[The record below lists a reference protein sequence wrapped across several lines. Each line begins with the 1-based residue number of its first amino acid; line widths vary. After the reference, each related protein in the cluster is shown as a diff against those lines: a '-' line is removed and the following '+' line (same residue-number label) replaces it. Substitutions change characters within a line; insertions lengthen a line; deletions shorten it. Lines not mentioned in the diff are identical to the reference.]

1 MSLLEKTKELIR
13 AGFPAIWIETYEV
26 DDALRTLVA
35 LNKDEI
41 NFGVWDCD
49 RGLTG
54 DKQMVDPL
62 SAIRWL
68 NASLDDAPSRDTI
81 LIMKNFHRFVG
92 AANIVQTVANVLS
105 RCKSE
110 GGTLIVV
117 SPVVQLPPEIEKMF
131 TVVQYDLPTHE
142 ELVTICN
149 TVMDGSPDFVKP
161 DDNVINHVA
170 DAARGLTRLEAEN
183 AFALSLTRHN
193 ELKPDVVWDLK
204 AQALER
210 SGLLTL
216 HRGGESFDQLGG
228 LDNMKSFCMR
238 AMRKQGANDPDK
250 RPRGILLL
258 SPPGCGKSQFA
269 KALGNETER
278 PTVIM
283 DVGSLMGSLVGQS
296 EANMRRALKL
306 VDAMAPCILFLDEI
320 EKGLAGAASSGQT
333 DSGVSAR
340 LFGTML
346 TWLNDH
352 ISDVFVV
359 GTCNDIS
366 KLPAPFSRAER
377 FDAVFFVDLPDNVQQ
392 AQIWDIYLE
401 RFNLDKGQ
409 KKPEHSQWTG
419 AEIRACCRLAA
430 LLDMPL
436 VEAAKNIVPV
446 SVSSSD
452 EISNLREWAN
462 GRCVDANK
470 MGIYSKRGKSE
481 TSASRGRR
489 VSREPSEN

>member
-1 MSLLEKTKELIR
+1 MSLFESTKELMR

-26 DDALRTLVA
+26 DDALRALVA
-35 LNKDEI
+35 LNKENV
-41 NFGVWDCD
+41 NFAVWDID
-49 RGLTG
+49 RGLNG
-54 DKQMVDPL
+54 DRQLVDPL
-62 SAIRWL
+62 AAVRWL
-68 NASLDDAPSRDTI
+68 DSSLGSQDTI
-81 LIMKNFHRFVG
+81 LIMKNLHRFLG

-105 RCKSE
+105 KCKAD

-131 TVVQYDLPTHE
+131 TVLHYDLPTHE
-142 ELVTICN
+142 ELVGICN
-149 TVMDGSPDFVKP
+149 AVMNGSPDFVKP
-161 DDNVINHVA
+161 DDSVVNNVA
-170 DAARGLTRLEAEN
+170 DSARGLTRLEAEN

-193 ELKPDVVWDLK
+193 ELKADVVWDLK

-216 HRGGESFDQLGG
+216 HRGRESFNQLGG

-238 AMRKQGANDPDK
+238 AMRKQGGHDPDK
-250 RPRGILLL
+250 CPRGILLL

-320 EKGLAGAASSGQT
+320 EKGLAGAANSGQT

-352 ISDVFVV
+352 TSDVFVI

-377 FDAVFFVDLPDNVQQ
+377 FDAVFFVDLPDNTQQ

-401 RFNLDKGQ
+401 RFGLDKNQ

-430 LLDMPL
+430 LLDVPL

-446 SVSSSD
+446 SASSTD
-452 EISNLREWAN
+452 EIANLREWAN

-470 MGIYSKRGKSE
+470 MGIYNKRGKSE
-481 TSASRGRR
+481 TAAPRGRR